1 MCNKSIVFIG
11 TPQIAADCLQALID
25 VNANIVAVI
34 TRSDKPSGRNNKIV
48 YSPVKELAIKNN
60 LKLFQPEHLSSI
72 YEELKQMNIDLIFT
86 CAYGKIIPNSILE
99 LPKYKSINVHPSLL
113 PKYRGASPIQ
123 SALINGENKTGVS
136 FIYVTDKLDA
146 GDILFQEEIT
156 INDSDNYLTL
166 YDKLSQLS
174 AVMIKNNFNKLF
186 NPSNVIKQDNSNAT
200 FCRTISHEDEK
211 INWTKDAFSINNLLR
226 GLYDKPAA
234 YTIYEN
240 LNIKIYK
247 SEVVEQTATSPG
259 KIIKIDKHG
268 ILVETGK
275 NCLLLKEI
283 QLPGKKRIEIS
294 QLINGN
300 HIFKPL
306 SFFK

>member
-1 MCNKSIVFIG
+1 MCNKSVVFIG

-25 VNANIVAVI
+25 VNANIVAVV
-34 TRSDKPSGRNNKIV
+34 TRSDKPSGRNNKII
-48 YSPVKELAIKNN
+48 YSPVKELALKNN
-60 LKLFQPEHLSSI
+60 LKLFQPEHLPDI
-72 YEELKQMNIDLIFT
+72 YEELKSINIDLIFT

-99 LPKYKSINVHPSLL
+99 LPRYKSVNVHPSLL

-146 GDILFQEEIT
+146 GDILFQDEIT
-156 INDSDNYLTL
+156 IDASDNYLSL

-174 AVMIKNNFNKLF
+174 VKMIKNNFNKLF
-186 NPSNVIKQDNSNAT
+186 NPSNVIKQNDAKAT

-211 INWTKDAFSINNLLR
+211 IDWTKDALSINNLLR

-234 YTIYEN
+234 FTTYEN
-240 LNIKIYK
+240 LNVKIYK
-247 SEVVEQTATSPG
+247 SEVVEQTTTSPG
-259 KIIKIDKHG
+259 KIVKIDKQG

-283 QLPGKKRIEIS
+283 QLPGKKRMQVS

-300 HIFKPL
+300 HIFKTL

>member
-25 VNANIVAVI
+25 VNANIVAVV
-34 TRSDKPSGRNNKIV
+34 TRSDKPSGRNNKII
-48 YSPVKELAIKNN
+48 YSPVKELALKNN
-60 LKLFQPEHLSSI
+60 LKLFQPEHLSDI
-72 YEELKQMNIDLIFT
+72 YEELKWMNIDLIFT

-99 LPKYKSINVHPSLL
+99 LPRYKSVNVHPSLL

-156 INDSDNYLTL
+156 IDASDNYLSL

-174 AVMIKNNFNKLF
+174 VKMIKNNFDKLF
-186 NPSNVIKQDNSNAT
+186 NPSNVIKQNDTKAT
-200 FCRTISHEDEK
+200 FCKIISHEDEK
-211 INWTKDAFSINNLLR
+211 IDWTKDALSINNLLR

-234 YTIYEN
+234 FTTYEN
-240 LNIKIYK
+240 LNVKIYK
-247 SEVVEQTATSPG
+247 SEVVEQTTTSPG
-259 KIIKIDKHG
+259 KIVKIDKQG

-283 QLPGKKRIEIS
+283 QLPGKKRMQVS

-300 HIFKPL
+300 HIFKTL